1 MEVWQTIKDAQ
12 DAKGWTNQKL
22 AEKSGVP
29 EPTLQKFL
37 TGKTLD
43 PRFDNVVRLCRA
55 LDISVDHLCG
65 IDSNSSVAE
74 IAELRYALTI
84 EQVKTEAAEAQK
96 NAALA
101 QQKVAETKLE
111 AQIHEYNQ
119 MLDAYEYRIHISKD
133 RVIWLRNFLIF
144 TCALITLF
152 IIAFITFILIDVSNS
167 DIGWLRS
174 MSLYIGGYPHAKCCN
189 ICSFFF
195 V

>member
-1 MEVWQTIKDAQ
+1 MEVWQMIKDAQ

-55 LDISVDHLCG
+55 LDISVDALCG
-65 IDSNSSVAE
+65 IDSNAAIDE
-74 IAELRYALTI
+74 IAQLRAALALA
-84 EQVKTEAAEAQK
+84 EECRKAAEAMRET
-96 NAALA
+96 
-101 QQKVAETKLE
+101 AETKLE
-111 AQIHEYNQ
+111 SQIHEYNQ
-119 MLDAYEYRIHISKD
+119 IVDAYEYRIHISKD

-152 IIAFITFILIDVSNS
+152 IIAFITLVLIDVSNN
-167 DIGWLRS
+167 DVGWIKS
-174 MSLYIGGYPHAKCCN
+174 MSLLR
-189 ICSFFF
+189 
-195 V
+195 

>member
-22 AEKSGVP
+22 AEQSGVP

-55 LDISVDHLCG
+55 LDLSVDHLCG
-65 IDSNSSVAE
+65 IDSNAAVEEVAQLRRELE
-74 IAELRYALTI
+74 IARAH
-84 EQVKTEAAEAQK
+84 
-96 NAALA
+96 
-101 QQKVAETKLE
+101 AETAQAKMESAETRLE
-111 AQIHEYNQ
+111 SQIHEYNQ
-119 MLDAYEYRIHISKD
+119 MVDAYEYRIHISKD

-144 TCALITLF
+144 TCFVIAVLIAVFVSLV
-152 IIAFITFILIDVSNS
+152 IIDVTKS

-174 MSLYIGGYPHAKCCN
+174 MSLSIGGDPHAKCSN
-189 ICSFFF
+189 LRAFFLI
-195 V
+195 

>member
-43 PRFDNVVRLCRA
+43 PRFDNVVKLCRA

-65 IDSNSSVAE
+65 IDSNAAVDE
-74 IAELRYALTI
+74 IAQLRAALALA
-84 EQVKTEAAEAQK
+84 EERRKAAEALQET
-96 NAALA
+96 
-101 QQKVAETKLE
+101 AETKLE
-111 AQIHEYNQ
+111 SQIHEYNQ
-119 MLDAYEYRIHISKD
+119 IVDAYEYRIHISKD

-144 TCALITLF
+144 ACSLIVLF
-152 IIAFITFILIDVSNS
+152 ILAFMAFIFIDVSSN
-167 DIGWLRS
+167 DVGWIRS
-174 MSLYIGGYPHAKCCN
+174 MSLRR
-189 ICSFFF
+189 
-195 V
+195 